1 MGKKK
6 FKITEEMLM
15 AATDYIPLT
24 KKIAIAKIIAPKCI
38 EKSVTA
44 EQNQKGLEFLALPT
58 QWVDD
63 LETKNLY
70 TMSVLLREYLGVK
83 IPESFTDQ
91 NYDEYASVHILNQ
104 LERFKSN
111 VSLKDK
117 VFDLLSDFRDFKKIL
132 DTEIF
137 NEKEVRNDP
146 VARISAAIS
155 IASNH
160 ENIKKAQ
167 EEIERLAGEFES
179 AQAEAKRQIK
189 GKGDAE

>member
-24 KKIAIAKIIAPKCI
+24 KKISIAKIIAPKCI

-155 IASNH
+155 VASNH